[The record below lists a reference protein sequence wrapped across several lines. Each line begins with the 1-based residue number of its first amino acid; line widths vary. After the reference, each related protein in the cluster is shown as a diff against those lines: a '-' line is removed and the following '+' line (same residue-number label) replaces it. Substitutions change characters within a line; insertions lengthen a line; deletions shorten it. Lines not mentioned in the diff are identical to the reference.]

1 MQISS
6 LLESYNLSPNLL
18 ENREAY
24 IRAVR
29 KGISGQIVQEIIRDS
44 GERELFIKILST
56 STANLSRFYRAEP
69 LTQSQSESVLD
80 ILKIFSQAR
89 DVFGSEEIA
98 KEWLHTRV
106 PALNGEFPI
115 ELCDT
120 FEGRRLIKECLSSIE
135 YGEFV

>member
-6 LLESYNLSPNLL
+6 LLESHNLSPNLL

-29 KGISGQIVQEIIRDS
+29 MGISGEIVREIVRDS
-44 GERELFIKILST
+44 GERDLFIKILST
-56 STANLSRFYRAEP
+56 STANLSRFYRADP

-80 ILKIFSQAR
+80 TLKVFAQAR

-98 KEWLHTRV
+98 REWLHTRV

-120 FEGRRLIKECLSSIE
+120 FEGRNLIKECLSTIE

>member
-69 LTQSQSESVLD
+69 LTQNQSESVLD

-120 FEGRRLIKECLSSIE
+120 FEGRSLIKECLSSIE